1 MTIHLRAKQ
10 KTSKN
15 VKKMVDREEF

>member
-10 KTSKN
+10 KISKN